1 MVAMGKHKLI
11 VTRSFAGLVLLGFG
25 IFNAY
30 DGIVDHLILAI
41 HHAIDMPAPLLGD
54 LIWLATL
61 GFAFIAAGAYLIKQK
76 QSMAESNAS
85 AEIAAAAL
93 DTEQEFVKSTNLKM
107 RM

>member
-41 HHAIDMPAPLLGD
+41 HHAIDMPAPLFAD

-61 GFAFIAAGAYLIKQK
+61 GFAFIAAGAYKVTFPATGFAVTKNSVLSYCPFPTTSIQ
-76 QSMAESNAS
+76 
-85 AEIAAAAL
+85 
-93 DTEQEFVKSTNLKM
+93 
-107 RM
+107 